1 MIRVE
6 DIANK
11 DFKKTLIGYDL
22 EQVDRYLDE
31 IIVLLK
37 AMEEERREMLQT
49 IDYLANE
56 LSFSGQKR
64 VTDGRDT
71 GVLPISPHDA
81 EDAGD

>member
-31 IIVLLK
+31 IIALFH
-37 AMEEERREMLQT
+37 AMEKERREMLQT
-49 IDYLANE
+49 IEYLSNE
-56 LSFSGQKR
+56 LSLAGQKNI
-64 VTDGRDT
+64 GANRDPV
-71 GVLPISPHDA
+71 VLPISPHEP
-81 EDAGD
+81 EDGLG